1 MVRLTHNLLTLAF
14 IAAALSCGNEQPI
27 TPVAS
32 GLGPRQGGQ
41 VVVAI
46 SSDLSTF
53 NEYQWAPEAAEFE
66 VLDLLF
72 PSLMIE
78 QPDFA
83 LRPPSFGERL
93 ATSWE
98 FSPDNRQLTFH
109 LRSGARWSDGVPVT
123 AEDVAF
129 TFSVQKDPQLGA
141 IGLEFKEFI
150 TGVEV
155 LDPLTVRFTFSH
167 VYPYQLMDANDG
179 HIIPA
184 HVWGAVPRAEWRTT
198 DFSQLL
204 VTCGPY
210 RLAAHTRG
218 QTIILARDPAW
229 WGHPRPYL
237 DHLVFRVIPDVAS
250 QVNQLLSGHVDVVR
264 VVPPRDADRV
274 RANAELE
281 LIEFPSR
288 DWGYLGWNN
297 ARPPFDDRRVRRA
310 MSLAI
315 NRKAA
320 VDSVFMG
327 HARVA
332 QGPILSSM
340 WAFNR
345 NLPILGHD
353 PEAART
359 LLAEAGWGDSNGDGV
374 LDRGGKKLEFDIL
387 YPATNAIRRDLAQL
401 ISADLARVGVR
412 ARPLP
417 VEAATF
423 LARQERGEFTA
434 MLAAWTEATRIELSS
449 VWASRSAG
457 QGSYNFISYSNPE
470 VDRLIAGARLEAD
483 HARAKLL
490 LDRIQEL
497 IVLDQPV
504 TFLYERN
511 ELVGLSRRIRG
522 ANINAAGLFFNVQDW
537 YWEP

>member
-1 MVRLTHNLLTLAF
+1 M
-14 IAAALSCGNEQPI
+14 SCGRQGP
-27 TPVAS
+27 TAPSAP
-32 GLGPRQGGQ
+32 GLSPRQGGQ

-46 SSDLSTF
+46 AADLATF

-72 PSLMIE
+72 PSLMVE

-98 FSPDNRQLTFH
+98 FSSDNRQLTFH
-109 LRSGARWSDGVPVT
+109 LRPGARWSDGAPVT

-129 TFSVQKDPQLGA
+129 TYSVQKDPELGA
-141 IGLEFKEFI
+141 IGLEFKDFV
-150 TGVEV
+150 TAVEIV
-155 LDPLTVRFTFSH
+155 GPLTVRFTFSH

-179 HIIPA
+179 HIVPA
-184 HVWGAVPRAEWRTT
+184 HVWSAVPRAEWRTT
-198 DFSQLL
+198 DFSKLL

-218 QTIILARDPAW
+218 QTIILERDPGF
-229 WGHPRPYL
+229 WGHPMPYI
-237 DHLVFRVIPDVAS
+237 DRLVFRVIPDVSS
-250 QVNQLLSGHVDVVR
+250 QVSQLLSGHVDVVR

-274 RANAELE
+274 RAHEGLE

-288 DWGYLGWNN
+288 DWGYLAWNN
-297 ARPPFDDRRVRRA
+297 AVPPFDDRRVRRA
-310 MSLAI
+310 MSMAI

-320 VDSVFMG
+320 VDSVFLG
-327 HARVA
+327 HARLS

-345 NLPILGHD
+345 DLPAVSHD

-359 LLAEAGWGDSNGDGV
+359 LLAEAGWRDSDGDGI
-374 LDRGGKKLEFDIL
+374 LDRGGKRLDFEIL
-387 YPATNAIRRDLAQL
+387 YPAANTFRRDLAQL

-417 VEAATF
+417 VEAAAF
-423 LARQERGEFTA
+423 LARQEQGEFTA

-449 VWASRSAG
+449 VWTTRSETL
-457 QGSYNFISYSNPE
+457 GSYNFISYSNPE
-470 VDRLIAGARLEAD
+470 VDRLIAAARLEAD
-483 HARAKLL
+483 HARAQVL

-504 TFLYERN
+504 IFLYERN
-511 ELVGLSRRIRG
+511 DLVGLSRRIRG
-522 ANINAAGLFFNVQDW
+522 ADINAAGLFFNVQEW
-537 YWEP
+537 YWVP